1 MRYKNI
7 VFSIAPIASVAIL
20 GSVFFKIGQD
30 WYMKLNRPSMWPP
43 DLVFPILWTTI
54 YTLFAIYLYTTLK
67 EDKLT
72 RKEMTYLIINGALNI
87 LWCLLFFTFKMT
99 FLGLIVI
106 ILNAVMS
113 ILLVLEI
120 EKKNR
125 KFGMILSIYPIWML
139 IATALNLATW
149 ILN

>member
-1 MRYKNI
+1 MI
-7 VFSIAPIASVAIL
+7 
-20 GSVFFKIGQD
+20 
-30 WYMKLNRPSMWPP
+30 
-43 DLVFPILWTTI
+43 
-54 YTLFAIYLYTTLK
+54 
-67 EDKLT
+67 
-72 RKEMTYLIINGALNI
+72 YLIINGALNI

-120 EKKNR
+120 EKKNK